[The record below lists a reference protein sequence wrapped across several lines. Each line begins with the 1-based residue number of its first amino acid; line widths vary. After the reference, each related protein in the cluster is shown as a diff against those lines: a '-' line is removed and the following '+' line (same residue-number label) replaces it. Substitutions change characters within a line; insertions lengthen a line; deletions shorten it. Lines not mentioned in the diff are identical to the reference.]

1 MPSTRGKRIE
11 AGRIDHGISITATGL
26 SKSVGRAVPILQ
38 DVSLSI
44 AGGELV
50 AVVGGSGA
58 GKTTLLE
65 ALAGVDPADSGRVTF
80 DGLDVYEERDL
91 VRTMLG
97 YVPQDDIIHTELPLA
112 RTLRYAAR
120 LRLDPELT
128 STQIE
133 ERISNA
139 LGRLGLEERSDT
151 VVASLSGGQRKRA
164 SIAVEMLT
172 EPRVFFLDEPTSGLD
187 PATGAELLRT
197 LRELADRDTT
207 VLFTTH
213 AIQDLTLCDRVVFLA
228 GGGRL
233 VFVGT
238 VEEACRHFGV
248 SSPADIY
255 SRIDGASSVPA
266 PEDAG
271 PSGVERT
278 LGAKPQRVPGPLHQ
292 WWVLA
297 ARTFETLVRNKLT
310 LAILLGAPAMVVA
323 MFAVLFKAG
332 AFDPRNPDPTSI
344 LMIIFWV
351 TFGSFFFGLTYG
363 LLQVVTERQILR
375 REYLVGLR
383 LGPYLLSKIS
393 VLLPFL
399 TVVNVLMLVVLRALD
414 RLPAASFATYIS
426 VAMTLALGAVAALTL
441 GLLASAG
448 VENPSQATLA
458 LPMLCFPAVLFSGA
472 ILPVHVMAP
481 AGKWISAIVP
491 VRWAF
496 EGVGRD
502 FGVRELLLGGGS
514 PLGPPLVEAY
524 GNAGTSAITT
534 YWAYLLG
541 FTFLFLLSGWAVL
554 RRKLRRP

>member
-1 MPSTRGKRIE
+1 M
-11 AGRIDHGISITATGL
+11 
-26 SKSVGRAVPILQ
+26 LQ
-38 DVSLSI
+38 
-44 AGGELV
+44 
-50 AVVGGSGA
+50 
-58 GKTTLLE
+58 

-80 DGLDVYEERDL
+80 NGVDVYKQREL
-91 VRTMLG
+91 VRSTIG

-120 LRLDPELT
+120 LRLDPRLAPA
-128 STQIE
+128 QIE
-133 ERISNA
+133 KRIRAVLS
-139 LGRLGLEERSDT
+139 RLGLEERADT

-164 SIAVEMLT
+164 SIAVEMLSD
-172 EPRVFFLDEPTSGLD
+172 PRVFFLDEPTSGLD
-187 PATGAELLRT
+187 PATGDGLLRT
-197 LRELADRDTT
+197 LRELSDRGTT

-228 GGGRL
+228 GGGRV

-238 VEEACRHFGV
+238 VDEACGYFGV
-248 SSPADIY
+248 PSAADIY
-255 SRIDGASSVPA
+255 ARIDNAPNLPGPEEPVPSV
-266 PEDAG
+266 G
-271 PSGVERT
+271 RT
-278 LGAKPQRVPGPLHQ
+278 PDTVTVPLPGPLSQ
-292 WWVLA
+292 WRVLT

-310 LAILLGAPAMVVA
+310 LAILLGAPGTVVA
-323 MFAVLFKAG
+323 MFAVLFRPG
-332 AFDPRNPDPTSI
+332 AFEPQDLDPTSI

-383 LGPYLLSKIS
+383 LGPYLFSKIA
-393 VLLPFL
+393 VLFPFL
-399 TVVNVLMLVVLRALD
+399 TIVNVLMLVVLRVLD
-414 RLPAASFATYIS
+414 RLPDASFATYTS
-426 VAMTLALGAVAALTL
+426 VAITLALGAVAALGL

-448 VENPSQATLA
+448 VEDPSQATLA

-481 AGKWISAIVP
+481 VGRWISAIVP

-502 FGVRELLLGGGS
+502 FGVRELLLGGAS
-514 PLGPPLVEAY
+514 PLGPPLVETY
-524 GNAGTSAITT
+524 GAAGTSAITI
-534 YWAYLLG
+534 YWAYLMG
-541 FTFLFLLSGWAVL
+541 FSFMFLLCAWAVL